1 MFSSQPCSFLSF
13 NFLQGD
19 FCILAKWDEI
29 KGNSW
34 NSIILTWK
42 KIKKMQ
48 ISREMWRMS
57 IWSEKVLKG
66 YLILQFFFFL
76 TFAHTFLIDSG
87 TKLCRRFFNNELV
100 ILCFNTSM
108 SFESVCFTKTIR
120 IIQKIFEKKEIMD
133 TVLCGSSLCT
143 FQWKKKYEKLNFC
156 WCKRSKCGKYS

>member
-42 KIKKMQ
+42 KTKTMQ
-48 ISREMWRMS
+48 ISREMWQMS
-57 IWSEKVLKG
+57 IWSEKILKG
-66 YLILQFFFFL
+66 YLILQFFFFNL
-76 TFAHTFLIDSG
+76 CTHIFNRLRHKVVPTFLQQRVSYSLFQYFDEFW
-87 TKLCRRFFNNELV
+87 KRMFYENNQNYSEN
-100 ILCFNTSM
+100 IWKEGNHGH
-108 SFESVCFTKTIR
+108 SFVWVFVMYISVR
-120 IIQKIFEKKEIMD
+120 
-133 TVLCGSSLCT
+133 
-143 FQWKKKYEKLNFC
+143 KKYQKRNFC